1 MDTNVVRKTIREHVD
16 FSGKTIYLGLDVH
29 KRKWSVSVYVG
40 DVFYQTFQQDSVA
53 VNLMNYLQ
61 RHFPGGRYMACYEA
75 GFCGFSIYRDLVS
88 LGIDCLVVNPTDVP
102 QTGKGLLGKNDS
114 SDSKRLGVALS
125 RGMLQGIYVPDR
137 STEADRK
144 LLRYRQ
150 RIQQMLCGHRK
161 SLKSTLQTVGIKI
174 PEQYDKHYWTKN
186 FVHWVGSLDI
196 VEPSLKAALE
206 LIVEDVAYLRGRLL
220 STNKKIRA
228 MSARNSYADA
238 YGILVS
244 VPGIGLI
251 TAMTLLTEVGDIRRF
266 ESFSRFNSF
275 IGICPSEFSSGE
287 RENKG
292 KMTRRKHARLRQ
304 LIIEA
309 AWVSI
314 RVDPALTLKFQELCA
329 VKTKK
334 RSIVV
339 IARKLLSRVYNIWMK
354 NRLYERGVVK

>member
-16 FSGKTIYLGLDVH
+16 FSGKAIYLGLDVH

-40 DVFYQTFQQDSVA
+40 EFFYQTFQQDSIA
-53 VNLMNYLQ
+53 VNLLNYLQ
-61 RHFPGGRYMACYEA
+61 GHFPGGDYIACYEA
-75 GFCGFSIYRDLVS
+75 GFCGFSIYRELVS

-102 QTGKGLLGKNDS
+102 QTGKGRVVKSDT
-114 SDSKRLGVALS
+114 SDSKRLGLALS

-137 STEADRK
+137 STESDRK

-150 RIQQMLCGHRK
+150 RLQQMLCGHRK

-186 FVHWVGSLDI
+186 FVHWVSSLDI
-196 VEPSLKAALE
+196 REPSLKVTLE
-206 LIVEDVAYLRGRLL
+206 LIVGDVAYLRGRLL
-220 STNKKIRA
+220 CTNKKIRA
-228 MSARNSYADA
+228 MSGEKRYAGCYA
-238 YGILVS
+238 VLVS
-244 VPGIGLI
+244 VPGIGPI

-275 IGICPSEFSSGE
+275 IGLCPSEFSSGE
-287 RENKG
+287 REHKG
-292 KMTRRKHARLRQ
+292 KMTQRKHARLRQ

-314 RVDPALTLKFQELCA
+314 RVDPAMALKFQELSA

-339 IARKLLSRVYNIWMK
+339 IARKLLSRIYNIWMK
-354 NRLYERGVVK
+354 NLFYEKGVIK